1 MHDLQNAIVKITVV
15 IRDLQA
21 IKQLIEPFLLETTP
35 SKVRSEARA
44 QFRITGTNFDSHCK
58 YCEYKN

>member
-1 MHDLQNAIVKITVV
+1 MHDLQTAMVKITVV

-35 SKVRSEARA
+35 SEAKLLSSE
-44 QFRITGTNFDSHCK
+44 ITGTIFDSHCK
-58 YCEYKN
+58 YCEYKNLK

>member
-35 SKVRSEARA
+35 SEARL
-44 QFRITGTNFDSHCK
+44 ISSELTGTNLDSHC
-58 YCEYKN
+58 

>member
-35 SKVRSEARA
+35 FEARLL
-44 QFRITGTNFDSHCK
+44 S
-58 YCEYKN
+58 